1 MGQGGADEAMGKP
14 VLGPLRQA
22 RSDQQSTSHPV
33 GFAPQPPGDGG
44 LAQALLA
51 RQGADNAGLI
61 QRGEGAR
68 RRVGEQQQAFVLHR
82 VAGRLQDDRD
92 MPPSLLSPTRKA
104 LEAVD
109 DLIGVEIYHGDPIT
123 QGANHEG

>member
-1 MGQGGADEAMGKP
+1 MGQGGADDAMGKL
-14 VLGPLRQA
+14 VLGPSRQA

-44 LAQALLA
+44 LAQTLLA
-51 RQGADNAGLI
+51 GEGTDNPRLI

-68 RRVGEQQQAFVLHR
+68 GRVGEQQQAFVLHR

-92 MPPSLLSPTRKA
+92 MLPSLLSPTRKA

-109 DLIGVEIYHGDPIT
+109 DLIGVVFGGHHADG
-123 QGANHEG
+123 